1 LIKKKNQKHMMTGM
15 LPYRLGS
22 AVVGPTCAELEVDMK
37 RPSGGEDEDEY
48 RGDGGTDAVDLEK
61 EIWDRFFAGGY

>member
-1 LIKKKNQKHMMTGM
+1 MTTGM

-22 AVVGPTCAELEVDMK
+22 AVVGPTCTELEAEMK
-37 RPSGGEDEDEY
+37 RPSGGENEDED

-61 EIWDRFFAGGY
+61 EMWDQFFASGYWRSSS

>member
-15 LPYRLGS
+15 LPYRPRS
-22 AVVGPTCAELEVDMK
+22 AVVGPTCAELEADMK
-37 RPSGGEDEDEY
+37 RPSGGEDEDED